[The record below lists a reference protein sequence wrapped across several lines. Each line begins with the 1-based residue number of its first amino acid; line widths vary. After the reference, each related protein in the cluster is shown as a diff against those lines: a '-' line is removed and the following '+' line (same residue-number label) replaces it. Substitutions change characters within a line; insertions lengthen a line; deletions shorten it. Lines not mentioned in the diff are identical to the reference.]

1 MTLFTREGM
10 LVLLAFMG
18 ITVCVT
24 LFVQNSIN
32 KAIERRA
39 ISLSNNDSSMI
50 NALGKMAGK
59 NVQKNK
65 KNVKENLPN
74 KPPEGSG
81 KRYTPL

>member
-50 NALGKMAGK
+50 NALGKMSGKKVKK
-59 NVQKNK
+59 NVQ
-65 KNVKENLPN
+65 ENIPN

>member
-65 KNVKENLPN
+65 KNVQENVPN